1 MEEPDLSYN
10 LYSIKN
16 FSELIE
22 LEKNYV
28 NIPDMLFVL
37 NQCVTHNIN
46 ELKEIESKL
55 FIDISFTILNRYRTF
70 EFQKFFVD
78 NSFSAIYEI
87 IQTEYS
93 IDELYDKFKSLL
105 EIYPSIILRQRRN
118 KKIQKCDFIM
128 LEDFEIDETEKNKW
142 KEYRKK
148 LRDITKNIDDSEI
161 KLNSDNTFN
170 VEWPEPPNKLLLLEN
185 NYYNF
190 Q

>member
-1 MEEPDLSYN
+1 MEETDLSYN

-22 LEKNYV
+22 LRKKYV
-28 NIPDMLFVL
+28 NIPDMFLIL
-37 NQCVTHNIN
+37 NQSLTHDLN
-46 ELKEIESKL
+46 EIKELESKV
-55 FIDISFTILNRYRTF
+55 FIDISYSAINNYRVISL
-70 EFQKFFVD
+70 QHFFID
-78 NSFSAIYEI
+78 NSFSVIYDFIE
-87 IQTEYS
+87 TEYS
-93 IDELYDKFKSLL
+93 IDELYDKFKSIL

-118 KKIQKCDFIM
+118 IKIQKCDFVM

-142 KEYRKK
+142 KEYRKN
-148 LRDITKNIDDSEI
+148 LRDITKNINESEI

-190 Q
+190 E